1 MLLKAIIVD
10 DEQHCIDTLAAMLQK
25 KFAESITLLGTYN
38 NADDA
43 KQAIEN
49 MAPDL
54 VFLDVE
60 MPRKTGV
67 DMLCEIKHIDFEIIF
82 TTAYEQYAL
91 RAIKFNALDYLL
103 KPFGIEELQEAI
115 SKCIEKRKQVH
126 NNGAEGLAVF
136 LQNLKTALPENK
148 RITISTGKGLQFIEI
163 KTIVHIEAL
172 NNYSQ
177 FYFADKTKL
186 LVSKTLKEFDDMLT
200 GYNFFR
206 VHNSHLINLAH
217 LKSILIEDG
226 DIAVMTNGS
235 QVEISRRKKPELIE
249 MLKHL

>member
-10 DEQHCIDTLAAMLQK
+10 DEQHCVDTLAAMLQK
-25 KFAESITLLGTYN
+25 KFAENITLLGTYN

-43 KQAIEN
+43 KQAIQTL
-49 MAPDL
+49 APDL

-67 DMLCEIKHIDFEIIF
+67 DMLFEIKHIDFEIIF
-82 TTAYEQYAL
+82 TTAYEQYAV

-115 SKCIEKRKQVH
+115 NKCIEKRKQVS
-126 NNGAEGLAVF
+126 NNGAEGFAVF

-177 FYFADKTKL
+177 FYFTDKTKL
-186 LVSKTLKEFDDMLT
+186 LVCKTLKEFDDMLT

-217 LKSILIEDG
+217 IKSILTEDG

-249 MLKHL
+249 ILKHL

>member
-10 DEQHCIDTLAAMLQK
+10 DEQHCIDTLVAMLQK
-25 KFAESITLLGTYN
+25 KFTESITLLGTYN

-43 KQAIEN
+43 KKAIETL
-49 MAPDL
+49 APDL

-82 TTAYEQYAL
+82 TTAYEQYAV
-91 RAIKFNALDYLL
+91 RAIKFSALDYLL

-115 SKCIEKRKQVH
+115 DKCIEKRKQVH
-126 NNGAEGLAVF
+126 NNGPEGLAVF

-177 FYFADKTKL
+177 FYFSDKTKL
-186 LVSKTLKEFDDMLT
+186 LVCKTLKEFDDMLT

-217 LKSILIEDG
+217 IKSILTEDG
-226 DIAVMTNGS
+226 DIAVMTNGN

-249 MLKHL
+249 ILKHL

>member
-25 KFAESITLLGTYN
+25 KFAESIALLGTYN

-43 KQAIEN
+43 KQAIETG
-49 MAPDL
+49 APDL

-91 RAIKFNALDYLL
+91 RAIKMNALDYLL

-115 SKCIEKRKQVH
+115 NKCIEKRKQVH
-126 NNGAEGLAVF
+126 NNDGEGLAVF

-177 FYFADKTKL
+177 FYFTDKTKL
-186 LVSKTLKEFDDMLT
+186 LVCKTLKEFDDMLT

-217 LKSILIEDG
+217 IKSILTEDG

-249 MLKHL
+249 ILKHL

>member
-10 DEQHCIDTLAAMLQK
+10 DEQHCVDTLAAMLEK
-25 KFAESITLLGTYN
+25 KFAESVSLLGTYN

-43 KQAIEN
+43 KQAIETL
-49 MAPDL
+49 APDL
-54 VFLDVE
+54 VFLD
-60 MPRKTGV
+60 G
-67 DMLCEIKHIDFEIIF
+67 EIKQIDFEIIF

-91 RAIKFNALDYLL
+91 RAIKMNALDYLL

-115 SKCIEKRKQVH
+115 NKCIEKRKQAH

>member
-43 KQAIEN
+43 KKGIETL
-49 MAPDL
+49 APDL

-82 TTAYEQYAL
+82 TTAYEQYAV
-91 RAIKFNALDYLL
+91 RAIKMNALDYLL

-115 SKCIEKRKQVH
+115 NKCIEKRKQAH

>member
-10 DEQHCIDTLAAMLQK
+10 DEQHCVDTLAAMLEK
-25 KFAESITLLGTYN
+25 KFAESVSLLGTYN

-43 KQAIEN
+43 KQAIETL
-49 MAPDL
+49 APDL

-67 DMLCEIKHIDFEIIF
+67 DMLCEIKQIDFEIIF

-91 RAIKFNALDYLL
+91 RAIKMNALDYLL

-115 SKCIEKRKQVH
+115 NKCIEKRKQAH

-186 LVSKTLKEFDDMLT
+186 LVCKTLKEFDDMLT

-217 LKSILIEDG
+217 IKSILTEDG

-249 MLKHL
+249 ILKHL

>member
-1 MLLKAIIVD
+1 
-10 DEQHCIDTLAAMLQK
+10 MLQK
-25 KFAESITLLGTYN
+25 KFTENISLLGTYN
-38 NADDA
+38 NADDG
-43 KQAIEN
+43 KEAIGTLT
-49 MAPDL
+49 PDL

-67 DMLCEIKHIDFEIIF
+67 DMLYEIKHIDFEIIF

-91 RAIKFNALDYLL
+91 KAIKFNALDYLL
-103 KPFGIEELQEAI
+103 KPFGVEELQEAI
-115 SKCIEKRKQVH
+115 NKCIEKRKQTN
-126 NNGAEGLAVF
+126 NNGAQGLAVF

-177 FYFADKTKL
+177 FYFTDKTKL
-186 LVSKTLKEFDDMLT
+186 LVCKTLKEFDDMLT

-206 VHNSHLINLAH
+206 VHNSHLINLTH
-217 LKSILIEDG
+217 IKSILTDEG
-226 DIAVMTNGS
+226 DIAVMTNGT

-249 MLKHL
+249 ILKHL